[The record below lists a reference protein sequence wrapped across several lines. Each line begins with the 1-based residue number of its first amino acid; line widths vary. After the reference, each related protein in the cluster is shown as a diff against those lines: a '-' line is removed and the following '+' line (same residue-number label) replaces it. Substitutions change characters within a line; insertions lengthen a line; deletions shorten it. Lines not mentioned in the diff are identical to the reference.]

1 MNYRVTITLL
11 VPYFVMVILGV
22 ISQMSYTQS
31 GGAGELSTFL
41 ADGGN
46 PDLIIFDSPKI
57 SSDASGITGVFQSAY
72 NLANVTLGAFTSL
85 IRMGTLDFDFFDQHP
100 FFTLVRYV
108 MLFMCAPFIIQLS
121 IDLMKVL
128 SGVFRF

>member
-1 MNYRVTITLL
+1 M
-11 VPYFVMVILGV
+11 
-22 ISQMSYTQS
+22 
-31 GGAGELSTFL
+31 

-108 MLFMCAPFIIQLS
+108 MLFMWAPFIIQLS

>member
-22 ISQMSYTQS
+22 ISQMSYSQS
-31 GGAGELSTFL
+31 GGAGELTTFL

-46 PDLIIFDSPKI
+46 PDLIIFDSPSI
-57 SSDASGITGVFQSAY
+57 SSDSSGITGVLESAY

-100 FFTLVRYV
+100 FFTLVRYI
-108 MLFMCAPFIIQLS
+108 MLFMWAPFIIQLS

>member
-1 MNYRVTITLL
+1 MNYRVTVTLL
-11 VPYFVMVILGV
+11 VPYFVMVILGA
-22 ISQMSYTQS
+22 ISQMAYTQ
-31 GGAGELSTFL
+31 GGATGDLATFL
-41 ADGGN
+41 SEGGN

-57 SSDASGITGVFQSAY
+57 TSDASGIQGVLQSSY
-72 NLANVTLGAFTSL
+72 NLANVTFEAFTSL

-100 FFTLVRYV
+100 FFSIVRYV
-108 MLFMCAPFIIQLS
+108 ILFLWLPFILQLA

>member
-11 VPYFVMVILGV
+11 IPYFLMVIMGV
-22 ISQMSYTQS
+22 ISQMSYTQT

-46 PDLIIFDSPKI
+46 PDLIIFDSPSI
-57 SSDASGITGVFQSAY
+57 SSDSSGISGVLQSAY
-72 NLANVTLGAFTSL
+72 NLANVTIGAFTSL

-108 MLFMCAPFIIQLS
+108 MLFMWAPFIFQLS